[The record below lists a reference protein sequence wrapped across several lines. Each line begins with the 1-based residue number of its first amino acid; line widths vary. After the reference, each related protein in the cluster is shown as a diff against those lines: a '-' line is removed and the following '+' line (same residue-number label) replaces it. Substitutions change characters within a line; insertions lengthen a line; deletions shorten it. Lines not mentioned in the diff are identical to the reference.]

1 MLGRNIVKDIKFLI
15 FPFFSKLSTTKIK
28 RDILQIFSSFYR
40 IMKEQKV
47 KNLMTIQSDSKN
59 KNNDYA

>member
-15 FPFFSKLSTTKIK
+15 FLFFSKLSTPKIK